1 MTKLTPIA
9 LLFLA
14 TNLLAQEAGAPASEM
29 PDEAVE
35 ATDEA
40 VDEQPANQQQ
50 APDMDQLVPVAGD
63 PGADD
68 EVMTVQMP
76 AEMTEEEELIFQY
89 ERYISL
95 MRDDVYDEADSV
107 AKRVVE
113 LAIKVKGPKSEDFA
127 KALTNLAIVQ
137 HRTKQYDAAIQNF
150 EAAIEITED
159 NEDLLNA
166 QLINPLRG
174 LGMSQLEAGRPDKA
188 EATFRRAVHVSHVNE
203 GPHNLNQ
210 LSILESLSET
220 HLRMG
225 SIEDAKHMQDV
236 MYAINERAY
245 ANNALD
251 MVPALLRRAEWQ
263 HRAGFINDQRASL
276 RRAIRIIE
284 KAFGKDDMRLVEP
297 LTQLGQSFFYI
308 DLSGSPYGTTSI
320 STGETHFKRAL
331 RIARTDPD
339 ANWEMIAETSLSLGD
354 FYNFLDNMQQANKI
368 YLAAWRDL
376 EGGEDR
382 QAYRRE
388 NLEQLVVLRE
398 NRLPDVVSPPTEE
411 SNDGQQVPLSQGSIT
426 LSYDIS
432 ERGRTEN
439 LQIIEAEPPEFVD
452 LHRKVQREMRRR
464 IYRPR
469 YTESGPI
476 KTEQQV
482 IVHKY
487 FYKQAELD
495 ALREPKPA
503 ATEET

>member
-1 MTKLTPIA
+1 
-9 LLFLA
+9 
-14 TNLLAQEAGAPASEM
+14 
-29 PDEAVE
+29 
-35 ATDEA
+35 
-40 VDEQPANQQQ
+40 
-50 APDMDQLVPVAGD
+50 
-63 PGADD
+63 
-68 EVMTVQMP
+68 
-76 AEMTEEEELIFQY
+76 
-89 ERYISL
+89 
-95 MRDDVYDEADSV
+95 
-107 AKRVVE
+107 
-113 LAIKVKGPKSEDFA
+113 
-127 KALTNLAIVQ
+127 
-137 HRTKQYDAAIQNF
+137 
-150 EAAIEITED
+150 
-159 NEDLLNA
+159 
-166 QLINPLRG
+166 LINPLRG

-439 LQIIEAEPPEFVD
+439 LQIIEAKPPEFVD